1 MNCNRIGNSWR
12 FSALQSDIFRNRN
25 QLKARH
31 RHFKSAEE
39 CENTKFGHRVMDLET
54 KAKTLKDYCQQ
65 WTRLTLEQQNRKLIM
80 ALAERIGS

>member
-1 MNCNRIGNSWR
+1 
-12 FSALQSDIFRNRN
+12 
-25 QLKARH
+25 
-31 RHFKSAEE
+31 
-39 CENTKFGHRVMDLET
+39 MDLET